1 MEMPSLAGQNDDA
14 SGRIGFHL
22 VAVERLAKSDVED
35 ARHDRIDA
43 VFRMLVRHQ
52 LCPTGH
58 LNPDPVGT
66 RFRRMTDQHSEASR
80 RWKSGK
86 WFPLD
91 VFRQDRTE
99 HGLAGLMIASHGNP
113 F

>member
-22 VAVERLAKSDVED
+22 VAVELLAKSDVED

-43 VFRMLVRHQ
+43 IFRMLVRHQ
-52 LCPTGH
+52 FRATGY
-58 LNPDPVGT
+58 LDPDDVGT
-66 RFRRMTDQHSEASR
+66 GFGGMADHDRQASLRRKR
-80 RWKSGK
+80 REWL
-86 WFPLD
+86 PLD

-99 HGLAGLMIASHGNP
+99 HG
-113 F
+113 